1 MFKFPK
7 YFNSE
12 SLQEE
17 DDALLVA
24 SFQSD
29 NNDDDHK
36 KRQFIQ
42 QPQQL
47 KPQQP
52 AEQLPTRRNYKQD
65 AESIVGDVGRYGLW
79 EYTSDNTGMG
89 DQIKQLM
96 SKDNSYEI
104 GGEAPGHALES
115 EALKKNEQIN
125 KFAEASFSQ
134 QSNIDPME
142 QPPELDHLGAPNQA
156 KEVEYG
162 GAPND
167 QQSISDNRGEDV
179 RVVSIPSSLTIEDE
193 HGQHLDTASI
203 TTPDQPELVKS
214 ENKIQQAVK
223 SGEIA
228 KDHHLKTT
236 DFLVE
241 KLSKATDDES
251 LLKTDDDNASM
262 VNKDNSDKKS
272 GSDKQPFTVR
282 LLKAMKENEG
292 FRKRAESF
300 LPQQTDTGLQLYQKD
315 RQLFNLLKEFENSPK
330 EDLSSVAS
338 KLHIPQYKKKDGKL
352 LSSIRLLIH
361 DDYSSH
367 DEEQK
372 VVNDLLNTMTSA
384 EKEEGKVESDFTDSG
399 AGGGGGGET
408 LSDGYLNHFKEFIE
422 NHKKQV
428 ALNHLKPNQ
437 EHSHAESDAEDA
449 AARKSK
455 NITHHLLVLVSLA
468 ESSLR

>member
-1 MFKFPK
+1 
-7 YFNSE
+7 
-12 SLQEE
+12 
-17 DDALLVA
+17 
-24 SFQSD
+24 
-29 NNDDDHK
+29 
-36 KRQFIQ
+36 
-42 QPQQL
+42 
-47 KPQQP
+47 
-52 AEQLPTRRNYKQD
+52 
-65 AESIVGDVGRYGLW
+65 
-79 EYTSDNTGMG
+79 MG

-125 KFAEASFSQ
+125 KFAEATYSQ

-142 QPPELDHLGAPNQA
+142 QPPELDHMGAPNQA
-156 KEVEYG
+156 KEFEYG
-162 GAPND
+162 GAPNE
-167 QQSISDNRGEDV
+167 QQGISENHDEDV
-179 RVVSIPSSLTIEDE
+179 KVVSIPSSLTIEDE

-241 KLSKATDDES
+241 KLSKATDES
-251 LLKTDDDNASM
+251 LSKTDEDATI
-262 VNKDNSDKKS
+262 VKKDSDKRGS
-272 GSDKQPFTVR
+272 SDKQPFTIR

-330 EDLSSVAS
+330 EDLSLAAS

-384 EKEEGKVESDFTDSG
+384 EKEEGKVESDFTDGG
-399 AGGGGGGET
+399 AGGGGGET
-408 LSDGYLNHFKEFIE
+408 LSDGYLNHFKEFVE
-422 NHKKQV
+422 NHKKQA
-428 ALNHLKPNQ
+428 ALNHLKKDH
-437 EHSHAESDAEDA
+437 EHNHAETDAEDA
-449 AARKSK
+449 ASRKSK
-455 NITHHLLVLVSLA
+455 KRVHNSHNALKWDFP
-468 ESSLR
+468 E